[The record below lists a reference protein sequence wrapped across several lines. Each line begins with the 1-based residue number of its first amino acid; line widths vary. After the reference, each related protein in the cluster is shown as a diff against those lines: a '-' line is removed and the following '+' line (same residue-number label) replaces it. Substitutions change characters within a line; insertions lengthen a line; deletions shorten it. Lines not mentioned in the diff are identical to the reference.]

1 MTPPAADSWART
13 TRGMKSL
20 LQRWRG
26 PTVTPDL
33 DAIASSASCT
43 TEDGREVP
51 RTEQVSVRYGR
62 LLHQL
67 VSEYCPERMLEIGM
81 ATGISAAYAARAR
94 QCYAAERPS
103 RQVIVDPFQTVD
115 WAGGG
120 RALLD
125 RLGLSTGVEVIEA
138 TSLLAVPRLEQA
150 GDRFDFIFI
159 DGNHC
164 FDYLMADLVMADR
177 VLDIGGMMVLDD
189 GYSFG
194 VRTAI
199 SYASRHRPNLRRVLL
214 DPPLLHWFRER
225 TLRRRR
231 FAVFQKVA
239 HDARGAS
246 AF

>member
-1 MTPPAADSWART
+1 MTRQRTDSWAGT
-13 TRGMKSL
+13 TLGIASVLR
-20 LQRWRG
+20 RWQG
-26 PTVTPDL
+26 ATVTPDL
-33 DAIASSASCT
+33 DAIASSASYT
-43 TEDGREVP
+43 TEDGREMP

-62 LLHQL
+62 LLHGL
-67 VSEYCPERMLEIGM
+67 VSEYRPVRMLEIGM

-94 QCYAAERPS
+94 QSYAAERPS

-115 WAGGG
+115 WGGGG

-125 RLGLSTGVEVIEA
+125 RLGLSTGVEVIAA
-138 TSLLAVPRLEQA
+138 TSLVALPRLEQA

-164 FDYLMADLVMADR
+164 FDYVMADLVMADR
-177 VLDIGGMMVLDD
+177 VLDVGGLLVLDD

-199 SYASRHRPNLRRVLL
+199 RYASHHRPNLRRVLL
-214 DPPLLHWFRER
+214 DPPLVHWLRER
-225 TLRRRR
+225 ILKRRR